1 MKEVNEMAAMKTA
14 KYLRTG
20 VTRPSNHPE
29 VTSPIVIL
37 TSDEEYGNLGFSMY
51 WQYVPTPFVMVPEHH
66 NHDFPQY
73 LCFLGSDPNNML
85 DLGGEVELTL
95 SEDGVHMEK
104 HVITTASTVYI
115 PSGLYHC
122 PLTFTRVDKPMIF
135 IDLFFARAYKK
146 KSGRS

>member
-1 MKEVNEMAAMKTA
+1 MN
-14 KYLRTG
+14 
-20 VTRPSNHPE
+20 PDNHNHP
-29 VTSPIVIL
+29 
-37 TSDEEYGNLGFSMY
+37 
-51 WQYVPTPFVMVPEHH
+51 
-66 NHDFPQY
+66 FPQY
-73 LCFLGSDPNNML
+73 LCFLGGNPNNLL

-104 HVITTASTVYI
+104 HIITTSSTVYI

-146 KSGRS
+146 RSSQS

>member
-1 MKEVNEMAAMKTA
+1 MN
-14 KYLRTG
+14 
-20 VTRPSNHPE
+20 
-29 VTSPIVIL
+29 
-37 TSDEEYGNLGFSMY
+37 SDENYGDMGFTMY
-51 WQYVPTPFVMVPEHH
+51 WEPVTQPFVMNPDNH
-66 NHDFPQY
+66 NHPFPQY
-73 LCFLGSDPNNML
+73 LCFLGGDPTNLL

-122 PLTFTRVDKPMIF
+122 PLTFTRVEKPMIF
-135 IDLFFARAYKK
+135 IDLFFARAYEK